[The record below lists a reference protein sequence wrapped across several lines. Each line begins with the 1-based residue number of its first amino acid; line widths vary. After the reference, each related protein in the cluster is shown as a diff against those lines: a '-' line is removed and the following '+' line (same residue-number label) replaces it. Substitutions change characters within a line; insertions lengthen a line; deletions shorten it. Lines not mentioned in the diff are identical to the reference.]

1 MFIPAKI
8 QLTSFHGKYVTEMS
22 ELLYLVTNIP
32 LRPTCISLF
41 NVLFISKVPC
51 DHEKFDKTAYEL
63 LRAKRERVLR
73 IIHTVIKNITII
85 IKNPLYS

>member
-1 MFIPAKI
+1 
-8 QLTSFHGKYVTEMS
+8 MS

-41 NVLFISKVPC
+41 NELFICKVPW
-51 DHEKFDKTAYEL
+51 DHEKFVKTAYEL
-63 LRAKRERVLR
+63 LRAKRERVLS
-73 IIHTVIKNITII
+73 IIHTVVKNITII